1 VKILIVGDAFVRRQ
15 EFAKRL
21 SVLTEA
27 GHEAELIQWGPD
39 DRGELE
45 AVIRGMEKGSIPD
58 DASLDAVKKGLEGKD
73 ALFVDFCPVPE
84 SVVKRVKLIGV
95 SRTGVSNVALEA
107 ARNSAVPVINI
118 SGRNAV
124 AVAEF
129 TIAMMLAVSR
139 NLAYA
144 HHSLKLG
151 QWKKDFSYEP
161 VELESKQIGLVG
173 FGEIGR
179 LVAKKLSGFGCGIV
193 YHDPYYTGSSDY
205 AESAGLDE
213 LLKTSDF
220 VSVHARL
227 AGTTRGLIGR
237 RELALMKSGAF
248 LINTARAEIVDA
260 GALLEALREKKIRG
274 AALDVFPEEPLA
286 QDSEYLRLDNLVL
299 TSHIAGSTPE
309 ALEKSVDLLYGNFI
323 DYQRGSRDHVVK

>member
-1 VKILIVGDAFVRRQ
+1 M
-15 EFAKRL
+15 
-21 SVLTEA
+21 LTEA
-27 GHEAELIQWGPD
+27 GHEAEVIQWGPD

-58 DASLDAVKKGLEGKD
+58 DASLDIVKKSLEGKD

-84 SVVKRVKLIGV
+84 SVVKTVKLIGV

-161 VELESKQIGLVG
+161 IELESKQVGLIG

-179 LVAKKLSGFGCGIV
+179 LTAKKLSGFGCRVV
-193 YHDPYYTGSSDY
+193 YHDPYYTEHSDY
-205 AESAGLDE
+205 AKSVGFDDLI
-213 LLKTSDF
+213 KSSDF
-220 VSVHARL
+220 VSVHVRL
-227 AGTTRGLIGR
+227 TDATRGLIGR
-237 RELALMKSGAF
+237 QELALMKSSAF
-248 LINTARAEIVDA
+248 LINTARAEIVDTA
-260 GALLEALREKKIRG
+260 ALLAALRERRIRG
-274 AALDVFPEEPLA
+274 AALDVFPEEPLT
-286 QDSEYLRLDNLVL
+286 QDSEYLLLNNLVL

-323 DYQRGSRDHVVK
+323 DYQKGSRDHVVK

>member
-1 VKILIVGDAFVRRQ
+1 MKILIVGDAFVRQ
-15 EFAKRL
+15 QYFEK
-21 SVLTEA
+21 SVSMLTEA
-27 GHEAELIQWGPD
+27 GHEAEIIQWGPD
-39 DRGELE
+39 DRSELE
-45 AVIRGMEKGSIPD
+45 AVVRCMEKGSIPD
-58 DASLDAVKKGLEGKD
+58 DASLDIVKKKLEGKT

-84 SVVKRVKLIGV
+84 SIVKMVKLIGV

-151 QWKKDFSYEP
+151 QWKKDFCYEP
-161 VELESKQIGLVG
+161 VELETKQVGLIG

-179 LVAKKLSGFGCGIV
+179 LVAKKLSGFGCKIV
-193 YHDPYYTGSSDY
+193 YYDPYYTGHQDY
-205 AESAGLDE
+205 AENVGFDE
-213 LLKTSDF
+213 LIKNSDF
-220 VSVHARL
+220 ISVHVRL
-227 AGTTRGLIGR
+227 TEATRGLIGR
-237 RELALMKSGAF
+237 RELEYMKSSAF
-248 LINTARAEIVDA
+248 LINTARAEIIDA
-260 GALLEALREKKIRG
+260 ASLLAVLRTKKIRG

-286 QDSEYLRLDNLVL
+286 QNSEYLRLDNLVL

-323 DYQRGSRDHVVK
+323 DYQKGSRDHVVK

>member
-1 VKILIVGDAFVRRQ
+1 VKILIVGDAFVGRQ
-15 EFAKRL
+15 YFEK
-21 SVLTEA
+21 SVSMLTGA
-27 GHEAELIQWGPD
+27 GHEAEIIQWGPE
-39 DRGELE
+39 DRSELE
-45 AVIRGMEKGSIPD
+45 AVVRRMEKGSIPD
-58 DASLDAVKKGLEGKD
+58 DASLDIIKKKLEGKN

-84 SVVKRVKLIGV
+84 SIVKMVKLIGV

-151 QWKKDFSYEP
+151 QWKKDFCYEP
-161 VELESKQIGLVG
+161 VELETKQVGLIG

-179 LVAKKLSGFGCGIV
+179 LVAKKLSGFGCKIV
-193 YHDPYYTGSSDY
+193 YHDPYYTEHQDY
-205 AESAGLDE
+205 AESAGFDE
-213 LLKTSDF
+213 VLKNSDF
-220 VSVHARL
+220 ISVHVRL
-227 AGTTRGLIGR
+227 TEATRGLIGR
-237 RELALMKSGAF
+237 RELECMKSSAF

-260 GALLEALREKKIRG
+260 ASLLAALRAKKIRG
-274 AALDVFPEEPLA
+274 AALDVFPEEPLTR
-286 QDSEYLRLDNLVL
+286 DSEYLRLDNLVL

-309 ALEKSVDLLYGNFI
+309 ALEKSVDLLYGNFL
-323 DYQRGSRDHVVK
+323 DYQKGLRDHVVK

>member
-1 VKILIVGDAFVRRQ
+1 VKILIVGDAFVRQ
-15 EFAKRL
+15 QHFAKRV
-21 SVLTEA
+21 SMLTGA
-27 GHEAELIQWGPD
+27 GHEAEIIQWGPD

-45 AVIRGMEKGSIPD
+45 GVIRGMERGSIPD
-58 DASLDAVKKGLEGKD
+58 DASLDTVKKRLEGKD

-84 SVVKRVKLIGV
+84 SMVKMVKLIGV

-107 ARNSAVPVINI
+107 ARNFAIPVINI

-129 TIAMMLAVSR
+129 TVAMMLAVSR

-161 VELESKQIGLVG
+161 VELETKQVGLIG

-179 LVAKKLSGFGCGIV
+179 LTAKKLSGFGCKIV
-193 YHDPYYTGSSDY
+193 YYDPYYTEHSDY
-205 AESAGLDE
+205 AESAGFDE
-213 LLKTSDF
+213 VIKNSDF
-220 VSVHARL
+220 VSVHVRL
-227 AGTTRGLIGR
+227 TEGTRGLIGR
-237 RELALMKSGAF
+237 RELGLMKSSAF

-260 GALLEALREKKIRG
+260 ASLLAALREKKIRG
-274 AALDVFPEEPLA
+274 AALDVFPEEPLT
-286 QDSEYLRLDNLVL
+286 QDSEYLSLDNLVL

-323 DYQRGSRDHVVK
+323 DYQKGSRDHVVK